1 MKPLSA
7 YIFSTLGHEERY
19 AWRPVRL
26 EDGWCW
32 LRNYIV
38 VNRRIQVPST
48 LADAP
53 RLASFRENI
62 VYQRRISTEQWLM
75 EKFKG

>member
-7 YIFSTLGHEERY
+7 YVSFTEDHEERY

-38 VNRRIQVPST
+38 VNKRTRLPS
-48 LADAP
+48 DGE
-53 RLASFRENI
+53 SIVFR
-62 VYQRRISTEQWLM
+62 RRISIEQWLI

>member
-7 YIFSTLGHEERY
+7 YVSFTEDHEERY

-38 VNRRIQVPST
+38 VNRRTQLPS
-48 LADAP
+48 D
-53 RLASFRENI
+53 RKNI
-62 VYQRRISTEQWLM
+62 VFCRRISIEQWLM